1 MDTIGITN
9 GRRNERPAETPD
21 LIPGYFARIDKG
33 NLLTHREEIDLSKRA
48 KAGDDRARKKLVEK
62 NSWSAL
68 PRGTGGWGFP
78 SRT

>member
-9 GRRNERPAETPD
+9 GRRSERPAETPD

-48 KAGDDRARKKLVEK
+48 KAGDDR
-62 NSWSAL
+62 
-68 PRGTGGWGFP
+68 
-78 SRT
+78 